1 MDVQDHVNNDHWE
14 VNHLLYHGVKLLY
27 YFKNFKAELIIE
39 FQLAK
44 GNWLFLFIALRKK
57 KLN

>member
-14 VNHLLYHGVKLLY
+14 VNHLLYHGGSY
-27 YFKNFKAELIIE
+27 YII
-39 FQLAK
+39 LK
-44 GNWLFLFIALRKK
+44 TL